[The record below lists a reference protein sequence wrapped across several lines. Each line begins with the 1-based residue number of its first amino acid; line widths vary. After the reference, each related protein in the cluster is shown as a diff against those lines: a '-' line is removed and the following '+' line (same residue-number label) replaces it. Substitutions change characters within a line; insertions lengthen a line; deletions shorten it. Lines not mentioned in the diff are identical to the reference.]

1 MTSPETRGDQS
12 MSWEAFD
19 ARISRLEKH
28 LGLAPLDLSSDL
40 RSPAADA
47 ARRVL
52 PDEANGQS
60 SELEASI
67 GEFGL
72 AWVGSIVFFLGVVF
86 LITYTSSLGHKAIS
100 TTVGYLAAAG
110 LFLAA
115 SLWKTR
121 ASHLSRI
128 LVSGSLLLL
137 FYTTM
142 RLHFFSPD
150 PLVENSTVV
159 LVLLLVVVGL
169 QLYLAVHRDSE
180 TLATVGILLG
190 MLAALLIDRTHI
202 ELPLVAILSA
212 AAVYLGV
219 SRGWWRLLNAGI
231 VLAYTAHLSWLLN
244 NPVAGN
250 QVQAVSEHQYNLVYL
265 FLYAGIFTLP
275 LFLNKQVSFDDLSS
289 LGLVFLN
296 CLGLG
301 ALVFLVTLTHLQK
314 DFPAISLGVC
324 GMLMASS
331 IAQFIRTNRQL
342 GPAIYACFGF
352 MALSIAIYGYAAIP
366 DSFFWLS
373 LQSLL
378 VVSIALW
385 FRSRI
390 LVVVNSL
397 IYVGILVAYFALS
410 PSWHPVNFSF
420 ALVALASARVMNWQK
435 ERLTLRTEMLRNVYL
450 FIAFVLVF
458 YATYRAVPAQYVT
471 LSWTLTAVVYFLLS
485 YLLRSNKYRLMAISG
500 MLVTVVY
507 LFLVDLASLDPR
519 FRVAAF
525 MFLGLMAVMISLYYT
540 RTRKPLKESLKER
553 E

>member
-1 MTSPETRGDQS
+1 MGSPETRGTEQS
-12 MSWEAFD
+12 TSLQTLD
-19 ARISRLEKH
+19 ARISRLEQH
-28 LGLAPLDLSSDL
+28 LGLGPLDLPAFQ
-40 RSPAADA
+40 SPAADKEPVIA
-47 ARRVL
+47 HA
-52 PDEANGQS
+52 QS
-60 SELEASI
+60 DQEGSELEASI

-86 LITYTSSLGHKAIS
+86 LITYTSSLGYKIIS
-100 TTVGYLAAAG
+100 TTIGYFAAAG

-150 PLVENSTVV
+150 PLVENSNIV
-159 LVLLLVVVGL
+159 LILLLVVVAL

-212 AAVYLGV
+212 VAVYLAV
-219 SRGWWRLLNAGI
+219 RRDWWRLLNASI
-231 VLAYTAHLSWLLN
+231 VLAYTAHLLWLLN
-244 NPVAGN
+244 NPVVGN
-250 QVQAVSEHQYNLVYL
+250 PIQAVSAHQYNFVYL
-265 FLYAGIFTLP
+265 FMYAGIFSLP
-275 LFLNKQVSFDDLSS
+275 LFLNKQVSVDDLSS

-301 ALVFLVTLTHLQK
+301 VLVFFATLTHLQK

-324 GMLMASS
+324 GLLMISS

-397 IYVGILVAYFALS
+397 IYVGILVGYFVLS
-410 PSWHPVNFSF
+410 PSSHPVNFSF

-458 YATYRAVPAQYVT
+458 YALYRAIPVQYVT
-471 LSWTLTAVVYFLLS
+471 LSWTVTSVVYFLLS
-485 YLLRSNKYRLMAISG
+485 YLLKSNKYRLMAIAG

-540 RTRKPLKESLKER
+540 RIRKPLKEKLKN
-553 E
+553 

>member
-1 MTSPETRGDQS
+1 MDSPETRGTEQS
-12 MSWEAFD
+12 TSWQAFD

-28 LGLAPLDLSSDL
+28 LGLAPLDLFTPQ
-40 RSPAADA
+40 SPAVDFEGIIAHDHS
-47 ARRVL
+47 
-52 PDEANGQS
+52 DQEG

-86 LITYTSSLGHKAIS
+86 LITYTSSLGYKVLS
-100 TTVGYLAAAG
+100 TTVGYFAAAG

-115 SLWKTR
+115 NLWKTR

-142 RLHFFSPD
+142 RLHFFSPNA
-150 PLVENSTVV
+150 LVENSNIV
-159 LVLLLVVVGL
+159 LFLLLAVVAL

-212 AAVYLGV
+212 AAVYLAV
-219 SRGWWRLLNAGI
+219 RRGWWRLLNASI
-231 VLAYTAHLSWLLN
+231 VLAYGAHLLWLLN
-244 NPVAGN
+244 NPVVGN
-250 QVQAVSEHQYNLVYL
+250 PIQAVSQHQYNLVYL
-265 FLYAGIFTLP
+265 FLYAGIFSLP
-275 LFLNKQVSFDDLSS
+275 LFLNRQVSVDDLSS

-296 CLGLG
+296 CLGFIV
-301 ALVFLVTLTHLQK
+301 LVFLVTLTHFQK
-314 DFPAISLGVC
+314 DFPSISLGVC
-324 GMLMASS
+324 GLLMISS

-352 MALSIAIYGYAAIP
+352 MALSVAIYGYAAIP
-366 DSFFWLS
+366 DSFLWLS

-397 IYVGILVAYFALS
+397 IYVGILVGYFVLS
-410 PSWHPVNFSF
+410 PSSHAVNFSF
-420 ALVALASARVMNWQK
+420 AVVALATARVMNWQK

-458 YATYRAVPAQYVT
+458 YALYRAVPPQYVT
-471 LSWTLTAVVYFLLS
+471 LSWTLTAVVYFALS
-485 YLLRSNKYRLMAISG
+485 YLLKSNKYRLMAISG
-500 MLVTVVY
+500 LLVTVVY

-519 FRVAAF
+519 FKVAAF

-540 RTRKPLKESLKER
+540 RIRKPLKERLKN
-553 E
+553 

>member
-1 MTSPETRGDQS
+1 MDSPETFGNEQS
-12 MSWEAFD
+12 TPLQALD
-19 ARISRLEKH
+19 ARISRLEQH
-28 LGLAPLDLSSDL
+28 LGLAPLDLL
-40 RSPAADA
+40 TLQSPATDTDRVFLPQRAD
-47 ARRVL
+47 
-52 PDEANGQS
+52 EQS

-86 LITYTSSLGHKAIS
+86 LITYTASLGYRVIS
-100 TTVGYLAAAG
+100 TTIGFCAAAG
-110 LFLAA
+110 LFLVAN
-115 SLWKTR
+115 LWKTR
-121 ASHLSRI
+121 ATHLSRI

-142 RLHFFSPD
+142 RLHFFSPN
-150 PLVENSTVV
+150 PLVESSNTV
-159 LVLLLVVVGL
+159 LFLLLVVVAL
-169 QLYLAVHRDSE
+169 QLYLALHRDSE
-180 TLATVGILLG
+180 TLATAGILLG

-212 AAVYLGV
+212 VAAYLAV
-219 SRGWWRLLNAGI
+219 RRDWWRLLNASI
-231 VLAYTAHLSWLLN
+231 LLAYTAHVLWLLN
-244 NPVAGN
+244 NPVVGN
-250 QVQAVSEHQYNLVYL
+250 PIQAVSEHQYNLVYL
-265 FLYAGIFTLP
+265 FLYAGIFSLP
-275 LFLNKQVSFDDLSS
+275 LFVNKQVSVDDLSS
-289 LGLVFLN
+289 IALVVLN
-296 CLGLG
+296 CLGFCV
-301 ALVFLVTLTHLQK
+301 LVFLVTLTHLQSY
-314 DFPAISLGVC
+314 FAPIAMSVC
-324 GMLMASS
+324 GLLMISS

-385 FRSRI
+385 FRSRM

-397 IYVGILVAYFALS
+397 IYVGILIGYFALS
-410 PSWHPVNFSF
+410 PSSHPVNFSF
-420 ALVALASARVMNWQK
+420 AVVALASARVMNWQK
-435 ERLTLRTEMLRNVYL
+435 ERLTLRTELLRNVYL

-458 YATYRAVPAQYVT
+458 YALDRAVPPQYVT

-485 YLLRSNKYRLMAISG
+485 YLLKSNKYRLMAIAG

-540 RTRKPLKESLKER
+540 RIRKPLRSTEKKSV
-553 E
+553 

>member
-1 MTSPETRGDQS
+1 MASPETGGTEQS
-12 MSWEAFD
+12 TSWQAFD
-19 ARISRLEKH
+19 ARISRLEQH
-28 LGLAPLDLSSDL
+28 LGLAPLDLSTFQ
-40 RSPAADA
+40 SPAVETD
-47 ARRVL
+47 RVIAH
-52 PDEANGQS
+52 DQS
-60 SELEASI
+60 DQEGSELEASI

-86 LITYTSSLGHKAIS
+86 LITYTSSLGYKVIS
-100 TTVGYLAAAG
+100 TTIGYFAAAG

-115 SLWKTR
+115 NLWKTR

-142 RLHFFSPD
+142 RLHFFSPT
-150 PLVENSTVV
+150 PLVENSNIV
-159 LVLLLVVVGL
+159 LFLLLVVVAL

-202 ELPLVAILSA
+202 ELPIVAILSA
-212 AAVYLGV
+212 VAVYLAV
-219 SRGWWRLLNAGI
+219 RRGWWRLLNASI
-231 VLAYTAHLSWLLN
+231 VLAYGAHLLWLLN
-244 NPVAGN
+244 NPVVGN
-250 QVQAVSEHQYNLVYL
+250 PIQAVSEHQYNLFYL
-265 FLYAGIFTLP
+265 FLYAGIFSAP
-275 LFLNKQVSFDDLSS
+275 LFLNKQVSVDDLSS

-301 ALVFLVTLTHLQK
+301 VLVFLVTLTHLQK
-314 DFPAISLGVC
+314 DFPAISLGV
-324 GMLMASS
+324 GGLLMISS

-366 DSFFWLS
+366 ESFFWLS

-397 IYVGILVAYFALS
+397 IYVGILIGYFALS
-410 PSWHPVNFSF
+410 PSSHPVNFSF

-450 FIAFVLVF
+450 FIAFVVVF
-458 YATYRAVPAQYVT
+458 YALYRAVPPQYVT

-485 YLLRSNKYRLMAISG
+485 YLLKSNKYRLMAIAG

-540 RTRKPLKESLKER
+540 RIRKPLKSNGKKPA
-553 E
+553 